1 MSPLSFLVDPYAD
14 TLEMPVSGDFG
25 GVGAWEH
32 EQIVKHLGAQF
43 QVVREI
49 GRGGMGVVF
58 LARDIALHRLVAIK
72 VLRYEFTS
80 SEEHRERFRREAR
93 MTARLS
99 HSNIVPVHTFGEVP
113 ADESDPYDA
122 PLVYIVMKYVH
133 GESLAERMRRER
145 TLPAAEAQRILRD
158 LALALDSAHRDGV
171 VHRDLKAE
179 NILLERGSGRAMLT
193 DFGVALQRSLD
204 PVRADASRAFGT
216 PHYMSPEQAAGEL
229 DIDGRSDLYSVGVLG
244 YYMLTGALPFDG
256 ATFEALA
263 AKHIADE
270 HAPLAERCAGRTGG
284 APKRDRALPAQGARD
299 RFRTGRELAD
309 ALAAAPTAFAGSRRR
324 DCGDVGAVPRS
335 PRRRVGDV
343 RRRNEGDVRVD
354 NDLRFDRR
362 SGAKERAAMIAAFSF
377 AGIVPRGVDWRCA

>member
-1 MSPLSFLVDPYAD
+1 MSSLSYLVDPYAD
-14 TLEMPVSGDFG
+14 TLEMPVSGNLSN
-25 GVGAWEH
+25 VSAAWEH
-32 EQIVKHLGAQF
+32 EQIVKHLGSQY

-72 VLRYEFTS
+72 VLRYEFTA

-99 HSNIVPVHTFGEVP
+99 HSNIVPVHTFGEIP
-113 ADESDPYDA
+113 ADERDAYGA

-145 TLPAAEAQRILRD
+145 KLPAAEAQRILRD
-158 LALALDSAHRDGV
+158 LALALESAHRDGV

-204 PVRADASRAFGT
+204 PVRADSSRAFGT

-256 ATFEALA
+256 ASFEALA
-263 AKHIADE
+263 ARHIADE
-270 HAPLAERCAGRTGG
+270 PTPLADVAPNAPAALRDAIDRCLL
-284 APKRDRALPAQGARD
+284 KDRAL
-299 RFRTGRELAD
+299 RFRSARELAD
-309 ALAAAPTAFAGSRRR
+309 TLAAAPLRRR
-324 DCGDVGAVPRS
+324 W
-335 PRRRVGDV
+335 
-343 RRRNEGDVRVD
+343 
-354 NDLRFDRR
+354 FTR
-362 SGAKERAAMIAAFSF
+362 SGSAVTSTVFRARLLTELAMFGAAMKAIFKWTM
-377 AGIVPRGVDWRCA
+377 I